1 MDDQA
6 MDYKSDDR
14 ARHVFFAEISN
25 SIHIPMDC
33 SVSLDT
39 APWCPRLG
47 EIITV
52 QDEMGRHFRGR
63 VLRIS
68 ESGCDVRL
76 FEVLRK
82 RMESPLDILLLQSL
96 PDKERME
103 WIIQKATE
111 LGVSRIV
118 PFFTKRSITLEER
131 EKRQRKAHR
140 WPIVVQKAA
149 KQCRRAEMPV
159 IEPYTDF
166 QNALSYANGYDIK
179 IILWEKERE
188 QGLNSILSKDV
199 RPNRICVLIGPEGG
213 FTETEIRM
221 AGANGFL
228 SIGLGPRILRTE
240 TATIAI
246 IAIIQHLWGDL
257 R

>member
-6 MDYKSDDR
+6 MDPMSDYR
-14 ARHVFFAEISN
+14 ARHVFYAEISN

-33 SVSLDT
+33 RVSLVSS
-39 APWCPRLG
+39 PWRPRLG

-52 QDEMGRHFRGR
+52 QDEKGRHFRGR

-68 ESGCDVRL
+68 GPGCDVRL

-118 PFFTKRSITLEER
+118 PFFTERSITLEER

-140 WPIVVQKAA
+140 WPVVAQKAA
-149 KQCRRAEMPV
+149 KQCRRAEIPV
-159 IEPYTDF
+159 LEPYTDF
-166 QNALSYANGYDIK
+166 QNALSYANGYELK

-188 QGLNSILSKDV
+188 QGLNRVLSNGV
-199 RPNRICVLIGPEGG
+199 RPDRICVLIGPEGG
-213 FTETEIRM
+213 FAEKEIGM
-221 AGANGFL
+221 ARAKGFL

-240 TATIAI
+240 TAAITI
-246 IAIIQHLWGDL
+246 IAIIQHIWGDL
-257 R
+257 G

>member
-6 MDYKSDDR
+6 MVRKSDDR
-14 ARHVFFAEISN
+14 ARHVFYAEISN
-25 SIHIPMDC
+25 SIHIPTDC
-33 SVSLDT
+33 RISLEN
-39 APWCPRLG
+39 APWRPRLG

-68 ESGCDVRL
+68 GSGCDARL

-82 RMESPLDILLLQSL
+82 RMESPLHILLLQSL

-118 PFFTKRSITLEER
+118 PFFTKRSITLEDR

-140 WPIVVQKAA
+140 WPVVAQKAA
-149 KQCRRAEMPV
+149 KQCRRAEIPV
-159 IEPYTDF
+159 LEPYTDF
-166 QNALSYANGYDIK
+166 QNALSYANGYDMK

-188 QGLNSILSKDV
+188 QGLNRVLSNDV
-199 RPNRICVLIGPEGG
+199 RPDRICVLIGPEGG
-213 FTETEIRM
+213 FTEREIEWAR
-221 AGANGFL
+221 AKGFL

-240 TATIAI
+240 TATIAV
-246 IAIIQHLWGDL
+246 IAILQHLWGDL
-257 R
+257 T

>member
-6 MDYKSDDR
+6 MDQKSDDR
-14 ARHVFFAEISN
+14 VRQVFYAGISD
-25 SIHIPMDC
+25 SIHIPADC
-33 SVSLDT
+33 QVSLDN
-39 APWCPRLG
+39 APWRPRLG

-68 ESGCDVRL
+68 GSGCDVRL

-82 RMESPLDILLLQSL
+82 RMESPLHILLLQSL

-111 LGVSRIV
+111 LGISRIV
-118 PFFTKRSITLEER
+118 PFFTERSITLEER
-131 EKRQRKAHR
+131 EKKQKKAHR
-140 WPIVVQKAA
+140 WPIVAQKAA
-149 KQCRRAEMPV
+149 KQCRRAEIPV
-159 IEPYTDF
+159 LEPYTDF
-166 QNALSYANGYDIK
+166 QDALSYANGYDLK
-179 IILWEKERE
+179 ILLWEKERG
-188 QGLNSILSKDV
+188 QGLNRLQSNDV
-199 RPNRICVLIGPEGG
+199 RPDRICVLIGPEGG
-213 FTETEIRM
+213 FTEREINM
-221 AGANGFL
+221 AGEKGFL
-228 SIGLGPRILRTE
+228 SIRLGPRILRTE